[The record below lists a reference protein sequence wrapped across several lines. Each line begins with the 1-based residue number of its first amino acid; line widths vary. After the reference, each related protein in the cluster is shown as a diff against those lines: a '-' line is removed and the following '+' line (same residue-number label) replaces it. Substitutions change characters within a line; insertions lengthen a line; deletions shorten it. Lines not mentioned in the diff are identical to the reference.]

1 MSRFIGVFALL
12 RIAIRIIGMFVSVKY
27 TVLSSK
33 VRCRD
38 EQNPFCCKTRI
49 HFAAKRNFVLLQ
61 NTITILLQNEVAS
74 CCKTKTHFAA
84 T

>member
-38 EQNPFCCKTRI
+38 EQNPFCCK
-49 HFAAKRNFVLLQ
+49 
-61 NTITILLQNEVAS
+61 ILLPF
-74 CCKTKTHFAA
+74 CCKTKLQVAA
-84 T
+84 KRKRILQQHEKELFVHPFLIL